1 MSKSTL
7 ILLQIYW
14 ILEYITITIEIS
26 GLSYIVMNED
36 YSCPNSK
43 TTRISDKYR

>member
-7 ILLQIYW
+7 ILSQIYW
-14 ILEYITITIEIS
+14 ILEYTITIEIS
-26 GLSYIVMNED
+26 GLSYILMNED

-43 TTRISDKYR
+43 TTRICDKYR